1 MYHKSTG
8 PSFMIGGKISRRYFQ
23 EERESMTRFEKFL
36 INHKTLILGVM
47 ILPVLLVTAVCIYLA
62 ARPVVEV
69 WEGFNMEP
77 SHLQEDVS
85 NGGDG
90 DPFSQE
96 ESSLASSSKPEDAE
110 TTDSSSKY
118 PDDNSLSSGF
128 GAGGLWDSS
137 NQNSQDGW
145 EGTENSSDLEEGCQH
160 TWVDHTATVW
170 VENWVTVVDEPE
182 KTVDGVQFYTLSETG
197 EYIANGPVYWF
208 ENGFTQADL
217 QAIIV
222 EGIKNEDENG
232 LFQGVYYHNYQN
244 VTKTVPAVTHEE
256 DQGYYE
262 EVVEYQYCSQCGQRK

>member
-1 MYHKSTG
+1 
-8 PSFMIGGKISRRYFQ
+8 
-23 EERESMTRFEKFL
+23 MTRFEKFL

-62 ARPVVEV
+62 ARPMTEV
-69 WEGFNMEP
+69 WGDFNMES

-90 DPFSQE
+90 DSFSQE
-96 ESSLASSSKPEDAE
+96 ESSLASSSKPESTE
-110 TTDSSSKY
+110 TPDSSSFE
-118 PDDNSLSSGF
+118 P
-128 GAGGLWDSS
+128 AADSS
-137 NQNSQDGW
+137 SAAGSWGSYGDGSQ
-145 EGTENSSDLEEGCQH
+145 EGPEITQPPSSTDSENSSSLESTCQH
-160 TWVDHTATVW
+160 TWVDHTTTVW

-182 KTVDGVQFYTLSETG
+182 KTVNGAQFYTLSETG

-262 EVVEYQYCSQCGQRK
+262 EVVEYQYCSQCGQHK